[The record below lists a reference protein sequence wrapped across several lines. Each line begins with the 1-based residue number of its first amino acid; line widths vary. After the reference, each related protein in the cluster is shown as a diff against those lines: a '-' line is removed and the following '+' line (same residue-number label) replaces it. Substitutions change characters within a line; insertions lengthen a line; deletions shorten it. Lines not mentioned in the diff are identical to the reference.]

1 MLPIIHIFYQYP
13 LTLLSSLIHTN
24 LSPSSEE
31 SILQVITPP
40 LLLQKN
46 RPFSI
51 SYETSTCL
59 SSPSELKMPVN
70 RAAYQ
75 PAQKAS
81 SLEVKSAPYTSAPAN
96 GIVVKN
102 RAVAINPVDCK

>member
-1 MLPIIHIFYQYP
+1 LS
-13 LTLLSSLIHTN
+13 LLSSLILTS

-31 SILQVITPP
+31 TVFQVITPP
-40 LLLQKN
+40 LFLLKK

-51 SYETSTCL
+51 SYETSSRL
-59 SSPSELKMPVN
+59 SSPPELNMPVN

-81 SLEVKSAPYTSAPAN
+81 SLEVESAPYTFAPAN